1 MKYDFDEVIA
11 RRGTGS
17 FKWDA
22 AEDPEVLP
30 LWVADMDFR
39 AAPEITAALE
49 TRVRHGIFGY
59 AKVPPAYLEAVV
71 RWFARRHGFSFGK
84 EQLLPTTGV
93 VPALAAIV
101 RALCEPGDGVIV
113 QPPVYN
119 HFFPS
124 IRGQGCEPLESNLVY
139 REGRYTVDFADLE
152 AKAKDPRAKLFLLCH
167 PHNPVGRAWT
177 AAELT
182 RMGEI
187 CLAND
192 VLVIADE
199 IHCDLVYPGHRHVP
213 FASLRE
219 DFLRR
224 SITCSSPTKTFNL
237 AGMQVANLLVADEAL
252 RRQVEAGLHANEIA
266 LVGPLGIAA
275 LVAAYEE
282 GEAWLDALL
291 GYLQENDRFLRG
303 FFAEHLPELTVLPL
317 EATYLV
323 WVDCSAL
330 GLAST
335 ELGARL
341 RERGKVWVNEG
352 TLYGAAGEG
361 FVRINIACPRSLLR
375 DGLERLRSVAQPLR
389 TSR

>member
-17 FKWDA
+17 FKRDA
-22 AEDPEVLP
+22 ADDAAVLP

-49 TRVRHGIFGY
+49 ARVRHGIFGY
-59 AKVPPAYLEAVV
+59 AKVPPAYFEAVV
-71 RWFARRHGFSFGK
+71 QWFARRHDFHFGK
-84 EQLLPTTGV
+84 EPLLPTTGV
-93 VPALAAIV
+93 VPAIAAIV

-139 REGRYTVDFADLE
+139 RDGRYTVDFADLE
-152 AKAKDPRAKLFLLCH
+152 AKARDPRARLFLPCH

-177 AAELT
+177 TAELT

-187 CLAND
+187 CLAHD
-192 VLVIADE
+192 VLVVSDE

-213 FASLRE
+213 FASLGE

-224 SITCSSPTKTFNL
+224 SITCSAPTKTFNL
-237 AGMQVANLLVADEAL
+237 AGMQVANLLVADDDL
-252 RRQVEAGLHANEIA
+252 RRTVEAGLHANEIA

-275 LVAAYEE
+275 LIAAYDQ
-282 GEAWLDALL
+282 GEAWLEALL
-291 GYLQENDRFLRG
+291 GYLQDNDRHLRR
-303 FFAEHLPELTVLPL
+303 FVREHLPELRVLPL

-323 WVDCSAL
+323 WVDCAAL
-330 GLAST
+330 GISSA

-341 RERGKVWVNEG
+341 RDHGKVWVNEG

-361 FVRINIACPRSLLR
+361 FVRINIACPRSLLTE
-375 DGLERLRSVAQPLR
+375 GLERLRSVLHSLQ